1 MNSPNEVRR
10 GSRALVIMLIS
21 LVVYTAADL
30 GSKEWALDT
39 LSRARTGEQPPVCEP
54 TSAATGV
61 PARADGGAAFIEG
74 VINMHTREC
83 GAAFGMLRSAPG
95 WLRALVFGVAAIGAA
110 IVLTVMFVRG
120 TGGGMFAAA
129 VPLILSGAIGNLSD
143 RVRHGFVV
151 DFIQVDPRLFD
162 YPTFNVADI
171 AIAVGVGLLL
181 LDGLRKPKPAVR
193 CGRPRPLADRDE
205 ALLADPAEGE

>member
-1 MNSPNEVRR
+1 MNSTNEVRR
-10 GSRALVIMLIS
+10 GGRALVIMLIS
-21 LVVYTAADL
+21 LVVYTVADL

-54 TSAATGV
+54 DERGYLEYQRLPTESQ
-61 PARADGGAAFIEG
+61 PFIEG
-74 VINMHTREC
+74 VINLHYAENC

-95 WLRALVFGVAAIGAA
+95 WLRAVVFGVAAIGAA
-110 IVLTVMFVRG
+110 VVLTIMFVRG

-129 VPLILSGAIGNLSD
+129 VPLILSGAVGNLSD

-151 DFIQVDPRLFD
+151 DFIQVDPKLFD

-181 LDGLRKPKPAVR
+181 LDGLRKPKQLDDGVSHAKPISQDSR
-193 CGRPRPLADRDE
+193 
-205 ALLADPAEGE
+205 